1 MKPPRGSVFWSVIR
15 PRVPIAALVIA
26 TSLALTAGPARAQYS
41 ADRPVGATAQQAPA
55 WQQNAGIEQKLNG
68 PLPLTDS
75 FKDESG
81 RDVKLGDFFNHNR
94 PVMLALMYYDCQML
108 CPQVMHG
115 MASALRQSGFRA
127 GREYDVVV
135 VSIDPADTPANAVAE
150 KQHFLSMIDADPSA
164 ANSVH
169 FLTGPQGSIADLA
182 QATGFHYV
190 RVPGP
195 DGKMTQFA
203 HSSVIM
209 IATPDGRMS
218 KYLFGIDY
226 QPRDVRLAVIEAGN
240 HHIGSLSDLILLYCC
255 NYSPSA
261 GKYTVSILRVMGLA
275 AMGSLFMLVALLY
288 ALSRKPKTTAS
299 HA

>member
-1 MKPPRGSVFWSVIR
+1 MRRWTLPGV
-15 PRVPIAALVIA
+15 A
-26 TSLALTAGPARAQYS
+26 LALTLVAPAWAQQYS
-41 ADRPVGATAQQAPA
+41 ADKPMGAMAQSTPAFLKKANINQNLSQQLPLNDRFVDSSGTEVPLATYYQQRPV
-55 WQQNAGIEQKLNG
+55 
-68 PLPLTDS
+68 
-75 FKDESG
+75 
-81 RDVKLGDFFNHNR
+81 
-94 PVMLALMYYDCQML
+94 VMALVYYKCRML
-108 CPQVMHG
+108 CPQVLSG
-115 MASALRQSGFRA
+115 MAKTLRQVAFTPGKD
-127 GREYDVVV
+127 YDVVV
-135 VSIDPADTPANAVAE
+135 ASIDPADTPADAAAE
-150 KQHFLSMIDADPSA
+150 KVRFLESLGRPDAGS
-164 ANSVH
+164 SVH
-169 FLTGPQGSIADLA
+169 FLTGP
-182 QATGFHYV
+182 
-190 RVPGP
+190 
-195 DGKMTQFA
+195 DGKMDQFA